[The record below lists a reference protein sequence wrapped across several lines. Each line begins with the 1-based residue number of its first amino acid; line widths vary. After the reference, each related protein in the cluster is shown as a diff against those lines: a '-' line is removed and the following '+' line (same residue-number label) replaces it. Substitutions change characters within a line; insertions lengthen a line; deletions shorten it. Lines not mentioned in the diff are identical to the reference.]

1 MPKFNSYQFKKLILE
16 LLSFFGIIGSR
27 NIGTHASGNSILK
40 LNKKSKLGHR
50 GSKILIPLDNV
61 IYKTVKYFGR
71 WELDECHYL
80 ASALDI
86 VEQSSEKIT
95 LVDVGANCGLTTL
108 QVVNSRKMKPQIKK
122 TKYIV
127 VEPFSLHLA
136 ALRENLKP
144 IPDKNLSIYP
154 YALTQNQT
162 GKIQLFTETNNFGNS
177 SLLDEVVPRIN
188 RRVEIVE
195 TKTIKEFTHLYDLK
209 QTNIVLK
216 IDTQGLDW
224 MLLSEF
230 AKNLSENI
238 MVVMVEVWAI
248 SSISISDLVNLRE
261 FISGFDYRSWT
272 PFDSSRISIAEIF
285 DFWSGKSEKTRNLYL
300 SKFPITRI

>member
-1 MPKFNSYQFKKLILE
+1 MPKFNSYLSKKIVLE

-27 NIGTHASGNSILK
+27 KIGTHESGNTLLR

-50 GSKILIPLDNV
+50 GSKILMPKDNV
-61 IYKTVKYFGR
+61 MYKHVKYFGS
-71 WELDECHYL
+71 WEPEECQYL
-80 ASALDI
+80 ACALDI
-86 VEQSSEKIT
+86 MEKSSEKVT

-108 QVVNSRKMKPQIKK
+108 QVVNSRKIKPKISK
-122 TKYIV
+122 TKYIA
-127 VEPFSLHLA
+127 VEPFLLHLV

-144 IPDKNLSIYP
+144 IPDSNLTIYP
-154 YALTQNQT
+154 YALTHNHT
-162 GKIQLFTETNNFGNS
+162 GKIQLFTETNNYGNS
-177 SLLDEVVPRIN
+177 SLLDEVVNRVN

-195 TKTIKEFTHLYDLK
+195 TKTIKEFTDLYDLK
-209 QTNIVLK
+209 YTNIVLK

-230 AKNLSENI
+230 AKNLSIN
-238 MVVMVEVWAI
+238 MKVVMVEVWAI
-248 SSISISDLVNLRE
+248 SSISISDLENLRE
-261 FISGFDYRSWT
+261 FISDFDYRSWT